1 MKIYI
6 VDSKN
11 QRKPINIMESDTV
24 SELKK
29 QMNKLYNMNEEVE
42 LLYNGIILNDNEN
55 LADLDITEGCTINY
69 LGIFK
74 AGK

>member
-11 QRKPINIMESDTV
+11 ERKPVNVMESDTI
-24 SELKK
+24 SEVKK
-29 QMNKLYNMNEEVE
+29 QMKKLYNMNDEFE
-42 LLYNGIILNDNEN
+42 LLYNSIILNDNEN

>member
-55 LADLDITEGCTINY
+55 LADLDIVEGVTINY

-74 AGK
+74 AGQ

>member
-11 QRKPINIMESDTV
+11 QRKPITLMESDYV
-24 SELKK
+24 SEIKK
-29 QMNKLYNMNEEVE
+29 QMKKLYNMNEEVE
-42 LLYNGIILNDNEN
+42 LLYNGTILNDTDN
-55 LADLDITEGCTINY
+55 LADLDIIEGALINY

-74 AGK
+74 AG

>member
-55 LADLDITEGCTINY
+55 LADLDIVEGVTINY

>member
-11 QRKPINIMESDTV
+11 ERKPMIVMESELV

-29 QMNKLYNMNEEVE
+29 KIQREYNMNDEVE
-42 LLYNGIILNDNEN
+42 LLYNGIILNDNEY
-55 LADLDITEGCTINY
+55 LSDLDITEGVTINY

-74 AGK
+74 AG

>member
-11 QRKPINIMESDTV
+11 ERKPMIVMESELV

-29 QMNKLYNMNEEVE
+29 QIQREYNMNDEVE
-42 LLYNGIILNDNEN
+42 LLYNGIILNDNEY
-55 LADLDITEGCTINY
+55 LSDLDITEGVTINY

-74 AGK
+74 AG